1 MATHRLVHS
10 QLSFSQMLIEPRS
23 VKLTTRTGIEVRR
36 TLPHRDLKMIGA
48 WCFVDHFGPTEQTDG
63 MVVAAHPHTGL
74 QTVTW
79 LIEGA
84 IEHRDSIGSVQQIK
98 PGQLNLMT
106 AGRGISHSEISLS
119 SSQVPGTETLHAV
132 QLWVALP
139 KVAIDAAPEFEHQAN
154 LPRFTIADGP
164 AGSIATAT
172 VLAGEFMGH
181 VAQTKTFSPLM
192 GVEIRVKAGATIEI
206 PLNPAFEHGF
216 MLAEGQIRVN
226 DTDIPVSGLEYL
238 ETGPNFAILTAG
250 AQDSIILLLGGQ
262 PFGEKIL
269 MWWNF
274 IGRTHEDIA
283 KARQEWNSQTDPRF
297 PSFPDSIGG
306 YIPAPDLPN
315 VSLQPR

>member
-1 MATHRLVHS
+1 
-10 QLSFSQMLIEPRS
+10 MLIEPRTI
-23 VKLTTRTGIEVRR
+23 KLTTRTGVEVRR

-48 WCFVDHFGPTEQTDG
+48 WCFVDHFGPTKQTDG

-84 IEHRDSIGSVQQIK
+84 IEHRDSIGSVQIIK

-106 AGRGISHSEISLS
+106 AGHGIAHSELS
-119 SSQVPGTETLHAV
+119 QTGPALLHAV

-139 KVAIDAAPEFEHQAN
+139 KEDIDTAPEFEHQAN
-154 LPRFTIADGP
+154 LPRFTLADGP

-181 VAQTKTFSPLM
+181 VAQTNTFSPLL
-192 GVEIRVKAGATIEI
+192 GVEIRVRAGESVEI

-216 MLAEGQIRVN
+216 MLAEGQIALN
-226 DTDIPVSGLEYL
+226 NTDIPVSGLKYL
-238 ETGPNFAILTAG
+238 EKGADSANLSAG
-250 AQDSIILLLGGQ
+250 AQDSIILLLGGE

-274 IGRTHEDIA
+274 IGRSHQDIA
-283 KARQEWNSQTDPRF
+283 KAREEWNSQTNPRF
-297 PSFPDSIGG
+297 GSFQDSIGG

-315 VSLQPR
+315 VSLQAR

>member
-1 MATHRLVHS
+1 
-10 QLSFSQMLIEPRS
+10 MLIDPRP
-23 VKLTTRTGIEVRR
+23 VKLTTRTGVEVRR

-48 WCFVDHFGPTEQTDG
+48 WCFVDHFGPTKQTDG

-84 IEHRDSIGSVQQIK
+84 IEHRDSIGSVQIIK

-106 AGRGISHSEISLS
+106 AGHGIAHSELSLKG
-119 SSQVPGTETLHAV
+119 PENLHAV

-139 KVAIDAAPEFEHQAN
+139 NGSIATAPEFEHQAN
-154 LPRFTIADGP
+154 LPVIEGP
-164 AGSIATAT
+164 DYLAT
-172 VLAGEFMGH
+172 VLAGQFLGKT
-181 VAQTKTFSPLM
+181 APTKTFSAIM
-192 GVEIRVKAGATIEI
+192 GAELRFSGETSTQI

-216 MLAEGQIRVN
+216 MLASGELTVN
-226 DTDIPVSGLEYL
+226 GTQVPVSGLY
-238 ETGPNFAILTAG
+238 FVAAG
-250 AQDSIILLLGGQ
+250 AESVQIQASPGSIVLMLGGE

-274 IGRTHEDIA
+274 IGRSHQDIA
-283 KARQEWNSQTDPRF
+283 QAREDWNSQTNPRF
-297 PSFPDSIGG
+297 GSFEDSIGG

-315 VSLQPR
+315 VSLQAR

>member
-1 MATHRLVHS
+1 
-10 QLSFSQMLIEPRS
+10 MLIEPRN
-23 VKLTTRTGIEVRR
+23 VKLTTRTGVEVRR

-48 WCFVDHFGPTEQTDG
+48 WCFVDHFGPTKQTDG

-74 QTVTW
+74 QTATW

-84 IEHRDSIGSVQQIK
+84 IEHRDSIGSVQLIK

-106 AGRGISHSEISLS
+106 AGRGIAHSEISLT
-119 SSQVPGTETLHAV
+119 SSQVPGTEVLHAV
-132 QLWVALP
+132 QLWIALP
-139 KVAIDAAPEFEHQAN
+139 KDSIDTVPEFEHQDS

-181 VAQTKTFSPLM
+181 VAKTKTFSPLI
-192 GVEIRVKAGATIEI
+192 GVEIRVRAGQTIEI

-216 MLAEGQIRVN
+216 MLAQGQITVN
-226 DTDIPVSGLEYL
+226 NTDIPVSGLSYL
-238 ETGPNFAILTAG
+238 EKGSDSATLTAG
-250 AQDSIILLLGGQ
+250 QQDSIVLLLGGQ

-274 IGRTHEDIA
+274 IGRTHQDIA
-283 KARQEWNSQTDPRF
+283 KAREEWNAADPARF
-297 PSFPDSIGG
+297 PGFEDSIGG
-306 YIPAPDLPN
+306 RIPAPDLPN
-315 VSLQPR
+315 VTLQSR

>member
-1 MATHRLVHS
+1 
-10 QLSFSQMLIEPRS
+10 
-23 VKLTTRTGIEVRR
+23 
-36 TLPHRDLKMIGA
+36 MIGA

-74 QTVTW
+74 QTATW

-84 IEHRDSIGSVQQIK
+84 IEHRDSIGSVQIIK

-106 AGRGISHSEISLS
+106 AGHGIAHSEISLTA
-119 SSQVPGTETLHAV
+119 QQQPGANLLHAV
-132 QLWVALP
+132 QLWIALP
-139 KVAIDAAPEFEHQAN
+139 KDSVETAPEFEHQDN
-154 LPRFTIADGP
+154 LPRFTITDGP

-192 GVEIRVKAGATIEI
+192 GVEIRVRAGETIEI

-238 ETGPNFAILTAG
+238 EKGPDSAILTAG
-250 AQDSIILLLGGQ
+250 HQDSIILLLGGQ

-274 IGRTHEDIA
+274 IGRTHQDIA
-283 KARQEWNSQTDPRF
+283 KAREDWNAADPARF
-297 PSFPDSIGG
+297 PGFEDSIGG
-306 YIPAPDLPN
+306 RIPAPDLPN
-315 VSLQPR
+315 VTLQSR

>member
-1 MATHRLVHS
+1 
-10 QLSFSQMLIEPRS
+10 MLIEPRTI
-23 VKLTTRTGIEVRR
+23 KLTTRTGVEVRR
-36 TLPHRDLKMIGA
+36 TLPHRELKMIGA

-84 IEHRDSIGSVQQIK
+84 IEHRDSIGSVQIIK

-106 AGRGISHSEISLS
+106 AGHGIAHSELS
-119 SSQVPGTETLHAV
+119 QTGPALLHAV

-139 KVAIDAAPEFEHQAN
+139 KEAIDTAPEFEHQDN
-154 LPRFTIADGP
+154 LPRFTLADGP

-181 VAQTKTFSPLM
+181 VAQTKTFSPLL
-192 GVEIRVKAGATIEI
+192 GVEIRVRAGESVEI

-216 MLAEGQIRVN
+216 MLAEGQIALN
-226 DTDIPVSGLEYL
+226 DTDIPVSGLKYL
-238 ETGPNFAILTAG
+238 EKGADSAILTAG
-250 AQDSIILLLGGQ
+250 AQDSIILLLGGE

-274 IGRTHEDIA
+274 IGRSHQDIA
-283 KARQEWNSQTDPRF
+283 KAREEWNSQTSPRF
-297 PSFPDSIGG
+297 GSFEDSIGG

-315 VSLQPR
+315 VSLQAR

>member
-1 MATHRLVHS
+1 
-10 QLSFSQMLIEPRS
+10 MLIEPRS
-23 VKLTTRTGIEVRR
+23 VKLTTRTGVEVRR

-84 IEHRDSIGSVQQIK
+84 IEHRDSIGSVQIIK

-106 AGRGISHSEISLS
+106 AGQGIAHSELSLTAAQAPGGFS
-119 SSQVPGTETLHAV
+119 SGGANRLHAV

-139 KVAIDAAPEFEHQAN
+139 SDALNTAPDFEHQAN
-154 LPRFTIADGP
+154 LPRFTLADGA

-172 VLAGEFMGH
+172 VLTGEFMGH
-181 VAQTKTFSPLM
+181 VAQTKTFNPLI
-192 GVEIRVKAGATIEI
+192 GVEIRVRAGQTVEI

-216 MLAEGQIRVN
+216 MLVEGQIALSAPAAGLN
-226 DTDIPVSGLEYL
+226 NTDIPVSGLEYL
-238 ETGPNFAILTAG
+238 EKGPDSAILTAG
-250 AQDSIILLLGGQ
+250 AQDSIILLLGGE

-274 IGRTHEDIA
+274 IGRSHQDIA
-283 KARQEWNSQTDPRF
+283 KAREEWNAQTGQRF
-297 PSFPDSIGG
+297 AAFEDSIGG